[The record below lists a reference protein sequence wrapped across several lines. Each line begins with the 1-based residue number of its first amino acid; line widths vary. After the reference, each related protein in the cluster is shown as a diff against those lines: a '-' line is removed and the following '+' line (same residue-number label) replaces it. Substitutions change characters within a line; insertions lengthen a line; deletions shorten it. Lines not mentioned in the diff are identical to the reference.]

1 MIAKYKAGD
10 KVRINPMA
18 TIKDFE
24 KNACT
29 PKFRKRLNEVFT
41 IRTSQKAQGEYVYEI
56 REDDWWLREV
66 CLMPDKEVNE
76 I

>member
-1 MIAKYKAGD
+1 MIAKYKKGD

-29 PKFRKRLNEVFT
+29 PTFRKRLNEVFT
-41 IRTSQKAQGEYVYEI
+41 IRTSQRNREEHVYAI
-56 REDDWWLREV
+56 KEDDWWLREE
-66 CLMPDKEVNE
+66 CLMPYKEVNE